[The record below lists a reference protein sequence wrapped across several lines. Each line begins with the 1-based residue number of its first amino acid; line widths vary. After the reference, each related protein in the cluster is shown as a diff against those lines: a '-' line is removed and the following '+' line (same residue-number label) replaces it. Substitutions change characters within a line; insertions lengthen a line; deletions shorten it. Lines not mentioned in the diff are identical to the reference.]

1 MPEFVKVARLA
12 EIHERRGMLVTVD
25 GEEIALFKCDGE
37 VHAISNVCAHQHF
50 SMLHKGEVDG
60 CIVTCP
66 MHGWKYDMR
75 TGKGTTGDGR
85 VARFRVRTVGEA
97 VMIEIPD
104 PP

>member
-1 MPEFVKVARLA
+1 
-12 EIHERRGMLVTVD
+12 
-25 GEEIALFKCDGE
+25 
-37 VHAISNVCAHQHF
+37 
-50 SMLHKGEVDG
+50 
-60 CIVTCP
+60 